1 MSARPVPSTNGDR
14 ARSTPDHPEWEVPR
28 RPAPEPAGPGE
39 PPTPAERPSG
49 VRGSTAWGLVKAM
62 RPRQWVKNV
71 LVLAAPL
78 TSGRIFELSVLSAT
92 AVAFVL
98 FCAVSAGI
106 YLVNDAVDVEE
117 DRRHPTKRYR
127 PIAAGI
133 VPRTLAFATAGLLFA
148 VALTSAVLL
157 TRPALAWV
165 LGVYVVLQL
174 AYCFSLKHQP
184 VVDLGAV
191 ASGFL
196 LRAVAGGVAAG
207 LEISQ
212 WFLLVAAF
220 GSLFMVAGKRY
231 SEMVVLGEAAATRRS
246 LREYSASYLRF
257 VWSMSAAVT
266 VTVYSLWAFEMGE
279 RSEGV
284 PWSTISIAPF
294 VLGLLRHAVDLD
306 KGAAGSPEDIVLHDR
321 VLLGLVMIWCATV
334 ALGVFG
340 G

>member
-1 MSARPVPSTNGDR
+1 MTTRGTGERYGEQEHEVPGAPVPPQ
-14 ARSTPDHPEWEVPR
+14 AHPG
-28 RPAPEPAGPGE
+28 APP
-39 PPTPAERPSG
+39 RPSG
-49 VRGSTAWGLVKAM
+49 FRGSWPWGLVRAV

-78 TSGRIFELSVLSAT
+78 ASGRLLEPEVLFAT
-92 AVAFVL
+92 AVAFGL
-98 FCAVSAGI
+98 FCAISGAV
-106 YLVNDAVDVEE
+106 YLVNDVVDVEE
-117 DRRHPTKRYR
+117 DRRHPRKRHR
-127 PIAAGI
+127 PIAAG
-133 VPRTLAFATAGLLFA
+133 VLPRPLALA
-148 VALTSAVLL
+148 VAVVLVVGAVVVAVLV
-157 TRPALAWV
+157 TRPELGWV

-174 AYCFSLKHQP
+174 GYCLWLKQQP
-184 VVDLGAV
+184 VIDLAIV

-207 LEISQ
+207 IPISH

-231 SEMVVLGEAAATRRS
+231 SELVVLGDQAATRRT

-257 VWSMSAAVT
+257 VWSMSAGVT

-279 RSEGV
+279 AQEGV

-306 KGAAGSPEDIVLHDR
+306 RGAVGAPEEVVLQDR
-321 VLLGLVMIWCATV
+321 VLLVIGCVWLLTLG
-334 ALGVFG
+334 LGVSG